1 MMEQNRK
8 NQQKELPKNIEVC
21 PKITNLNSNYFLSY
35 CEVVYGLHLST
46 TVSSGT
52 SIANNK
58 IQEADGPQKSHE
70 KSFEY

>member
-35 CEVVYGLHLST
+35 CEVVYGLPLST
-46 TVSSGT
+46 TVSIGT